1 MFHPWAGRIRYAMA
15 KNVNFVIEN
24 PSSTLLWRYVTLV
37 GNWEG
42 LRQLRRTLRKER
54 RCHLR
59 RVRSFLKIQTVV
71 RWRNAKG
78 ESKCVARILKTQ
90 EMQTIRPDDEVL
102 FRDGAA
108 ESKKARQAEPKGR
121 GKSAAGAEAEQPNP
135 GAGNKQSK
143 GDPKGSGKSAW
154 AEERPNPKGS
164 GKQSQGEL
172 KGSGKSAEERPNPNK
187 GSGKQSKG
195 ELKGSGKSAA
205 GAEEQPNPNKGSGKQ
220 SKGKGEGSGK
230 SVQAEEHPTPTP
242 KGSGGKQSKGKGEP
256 KGSSKSAGPVPEEH
270 PTPKG
275 SGKDSE
281 GKGKLKGSGK
291 QSKGTGERKG
301 SGKSTGPEEHP
312 KGSGK
317 QSGSLDQKVELRNLN
332 PESMR
337 RFFNSETYA
346 KGSGDKGEKGAGP
359 AEEHPKGSGKPSQGK
374 GDLKGSGKS
383 AGPEEHTP
391 KGPAEEHPTPK
402 GSGKQS
408 KGKGE
413 LKGSGK
419 TVPEEHHT
427 PKGSGGPEEHPK
439 GSGAGGKSATRA
451 LLKAVHQEAA
461 DLCNTQHEH
470 DEHQHWQYSI
480 HDMTNRGEIHDSDFR
495 NPLVI
500 LPTCV
505 LGELSNMQA
514 KQPRLCQ
521 ERLRG
526 ITEHQPMFEMFKN
539 WQAQHYQ
546 NHTTAWGKAPAAQI
560 MQHNKFLAEVLLQG
574 MEPSTEIEADGSPGE
589 EGEEELQEEPEE
601 EEDDPEDDAEQGDED
616 EWRDDEGWDEAEEG
630 EGADQ
635 GDGTGDDDD
644 DEGIPT
650 SGYPDDPD
658 APEPPA
664 AAFASKKPIL
674 RAPSSISVASLASK
688 SSSISPVGVR
698 NEEGKVRVLDEA
710 TRQKI
715 QEMTHPNQM
724 DAGERRRQREAM
736 RRFEFLKAFMLDP
749 DMTNM
754 YIETVYSETSEKRN
768 EGHYIELPLHELQ
781 EKYEKTEEGRRFLR
795 EDILAKQSGREHP
808 QAKGNPAWRLYK
820 VYQHGKEISANVSKV
835 GTKTTAKKNVG
846 KADAATKKKLGE
858 ILTSQAA
865 DFVKGTEVLTEEE
878 IKKRDFDKT
887 MQQILALAGKA
898 RTAAQS
904 LKRSGMERQEAWIH
918 VKLYL
923 NGFKTLQVIL

>member
-37 GNWEG
+37 GNWAG
-42 LRQLRRTLRKER
+42 LRQLRRTLHKER

-102 FRDGAA
+102 FRDDRNFPTTGGWVWERAFCAGGAGAMAPKRGPGAPAKGAA
-108 ESKKARQAEPKGR
+108 ESKKARQAEPKGC

-135 GAGNKQSK
+135 KGAGKQSK

-172 KGSGKSAEERPNPNK
+172 KGSGKSAEEPPNPNK

-205 GAEEQPNPNKGSGKQ
+205 GAEEQPSPNKGSGKQ

-270 PTPKG
+270 TTPKG

-291 QSKGTGERKG
+291 QSKGTGEWKG

-317 QSGSLDQKVELRNLN
+317 QSGSPDQKVELRNLN

-337 RFFNSETYA
+337 RFFDSETYA
-346 KGSGDKGEKGAGP
+346 KGSGDKGEKGAGAEEHAHPKGSGKQSKGKGSGKSAGP

-391 KGPAEEHPTPK
+391 KGSGGKQSKGKGEPKGSGKSAGPAEEHPTQQ
-402 GSGKQS
+402 GSGGKQS

-419 TVPEEHHT
+419 SVPEEHHT
-427 PKGSGGPEEHPK
+427 PKGSGGKQSKGKGELKGSGKSKSAGPEEHPK

-521 ERLRG
+521 ERLRS

-560 MQHNKFLAEVLLQG
+560 MQHNKFLVEVLLQ
-574 MEPSTEIEADGSPGE
+574 
-589 EGEEELQEEPEE
+589 
-601 EEDDPEDDAEQGDED
+601 
-616 EWRDDEGWDEAEEG
+616 
-630 EGADQ
+630 
-635 GDGTGDDDD
+635 
-644 DEGIPT
+644 
-650 SGYPDDPD
+650 
-658 APEPPA
+658 
-664 AAFASKKPIL
+664 
-674 RAPSSISVASLASK
+674 
-688 SSSISPVGVR
+688 
-698 NEEGKVRVLDEA
+698 
-710 TRQKI
+710 
-715 QEMTHPNQM
+715 
-724 DAGERRRQREAM
+724 
-736 RRFEFLKAFMLDP
+736 
-749 DMTNM
+749 
-754 YIETVYSETSEKRN
+754 
-768 EGHYIELPLHELQ
+768 
-781 EKYEKTEEGRRFLR
+781 
-795 EDILAKQSGREHP
+795 
-808 QAKGNPAWRLYK
+808 
-820 VYQHGKEISANVSKV
+820 
-835 GTKTTAKKNVG
+835 
-846 KADAATKKKLGE
+846 
-858 ILTSQAA
+858 
-865 DFVKGTEVLTEEE
+865 
-878 IKKRDFDKT
+878 
-887 MQQILALAGKA
+887 
-898 RTAAQS
+898 
-904 LKRSGMERQEAWIH
+904 
-918 VKLYL
+918 
-923 NGFKTLQVIL
+923 

>member
-90 EMQTIRPDDEVL
+90 EMQTIR
-102 FRDGAA
+102 
-108 ESKKARQAEPKGR
+108 
-121 GKSAAGAEAEQPNP
+121 
-135 GAGNKQSK
+135 
-143 GDPKGSGKSAW
+143 
-154 AEERPNPKGS
+154 
-164 GKQSQGEL
+164 
-172 KGSGKSAEERPNPNK
+172 
-187 GSGKQSKG
+187 
-195 ELKGSGKSAA
+195 
-205 GAEEQPNPNKGSGKQ
+205 AEEQPNPNKGSGKQ

-346 KGSGDKGEKGAGP
+346 KGSGDKGEKGAGAEEHAHPKGSGKQSKGKGSGKSAGP

-391 KGPAEEHPTPK
+391 KGSGGKQSKGKGPAEEHPTPK

-427 PKGSGGPEEHPK
+427 PKGSGGKQSKGKGELKGSGKSKSSGPEEHPK

-754 YIETVYSETSEKRN
+754 YIETVYSEC
-768 EGHYIELPLHELQ
+768 
-781 EKYEKTEEGRRFLR
+781 
-795 EDILAKQSGREHP
+795 
-808 QAKGNPAWRLYK
+808 
-820 VYQHGKEISANVSKV
+820 ANVSKV

>member
-37 GNWEG
+37 GNWAG
-42 LRQLRRTLRKER
+42 LRQLRRTLHKER

-71 RWRNAKG
+71 RWKNAKG

-90 EMQTIRPDDEVL
+90 EMQTVRPDDELL
-102 FRDGAA
+102 FRD
-108 ESKKARQAEPKGR
+108 AEPKGR
-121 GKSAAGAEAEQPNP
+121 GKSAAGAEAQQPKRK
-135 GAGNKQSK
+135 GAGKQSK
-143 GDPKGSGKSAW
+143 GDPKGSGKSVE
-154 AEERPNPKGS
+154 AE
-164 GKQSQGEL
+164 
-172 KGSGKSAEERPNPNK
+172 
-187 GSGKQSKG
+187 
-195 ELKGSGKSAA
+195 
-205 GAEEQPNPNKGSGKQ
+205 
-220 SKGKGEGSGK
+220 GKGEGSGK
-230 SVQAEEHPTPTP
+230 STQTEEHPTPTP
-242 KGSGGKQSKGKGEP
+242 TGSGGKQSKGKGEL
-256 KGSSKSAGPVPEEH
+256 KGSSKSA
-270 PTPKG
+270 
-275 SGKDSE
+275 
-281 GKGKLKGSGK
+281 
-291 QSKGTGERKG
+291 
-301 SGKSTGPEEHP
+301 GPEEHP

-317 QSGSLDQKVELRNLN
+317 QSGN
-332 PESMR
+332 
-337 RFFNSETYA
+337 
-346 KGSGDKGEKGAGP
+346 
-359 AEEHPKGSGKPSQGK
+359 
-374 GDLKGSGKS
+374 
-383 AGPEEHTP
+383 
-391 KGPAEEHPTPK
+391 TPK
-402 GSGKQS
+402 GSGGKQN

-419 TVPEEHHT
+419 
-427 PKGSGGPEEHPK
+427 SIGPADPQ
-439 GSGAGGKSATRA
+439 GGGKSATRA
-451 LLKAVHQEAA
+451 LLQAVHREAA

-470 DEHQHWQYSI
+470 DEHQHWQYNI
-480 HDMTNRGEIHDSDFR
+480 HDMTNRGEIHDADFR

-514 KQPRLCQ
+514 KQPKLCQ
-521 ERLRG
+521 ERLRS
-526 ITEHQPMFEMFKN
+526 ITEHQPMFAMFRN

-546 NHTTAWGKAPAAQI
+546 NHTAPWGKAPAAQI
-560 MQHNKFLAEVLLQG
+560 MQHNKFLDG
-574 MEPSTEIEADGSPGE
+574 GTEPSTEVEADDGPGE

-601 EEDDPEDDAEQGDED
+601 EEDDPEDDAEDGDED
-616 EWRDDEGWDEAEEG
+616 EGHDDEGWDEAEEG

-664 AAFASKKPIL
+664 AAFTSKKPIL

-698 NEEGKVRVLDEA
+698 DAEGKVRVLDEA
-710 TRQKI
+710 TRKRI
-715 QEMTHPNQM
+715 QEMTHPNEM

-754 YIETVYSETSEKRN
+754 HIETVYSECAS
-768 EGHYIELPLHELQ
+768 
-781 EKYEKTEEGRRFLR
+781 
-795 EDILAKQSGREHP
+795 
-808 QAKGNPAWRLYK
+808 
-820 VYQHGKEISANVSKV
+820 VSKV
-835 GTKTTAKKNVG
+835 GTKTIAKKNVG
-846 KADAATKKKLGE
+846 KADGATKKKLGE

-904 LKRSGMERQEAWIH
+904 LKR
-918 VKLYL
+918 
-923 NGFKTLQVIL
+923 